1 MMGLGPLPAMTCA
14 LRRGRFQLSDMARL
28 EINEAFAAQVL
39 GVVKG
44 LAREHQMTAEEIAA
58 RLNVN
63 GGAIAL
69 GHPLGSSGTRIVVS
83 LLHALRRENKTDR
96 PGLAGIGGGMG
107 IALIVKTI

>member
-1 MMGLGPLPAMTCA
+1 
-14 LRRGRFQLSDMARL
+14 
-28 EINEAFAAQVL
+28 
-39 GVVKG
+39 VVKG

-83 LLHALRRENKTDR
+83 LRTRCAGRINRPAWPRCVSAVGWVLR
-96 PGLAGIGGGMG
+96 
-107 IALIVKTI
+107 

>member
-39 GVVKG
+39 GWSRAG
-44 LAREHQMTAEEIAA
+44 PRASDD
-58 RLNVN
+58 
-63 GGAIAL
+63 GGGDSRPPERQRRRGAL

-83 LLHALRRENKTDR
+83 LLHALRRENKPT
-96 PGLAGIGGGMG
+96 GLASLCIGGGMG